1 MPGPARHPRVSAA
14 AVPAATPLRTADGAP
29 VEVRRSARRRRT
41 VAAFWEN
48 GTAVVAIP
56 ASFTRAQER
65 EWVHRMLEK
74 LRLQGARGARGAGRR
89 RPRSDAALARYAA
102 ELSEKYLGGRAVAS
116 SVRWVSNQNSRWGSA
131 TPAEGTIRLSDKLQ
145 PMPQWV
151 IDYVLLHEL
160 AHLLVAGHNAAF
172 WRLLEAYPET
182 ARAKAFLEGVAF
194 ATAHGLPPAGPDG
207 SDDADGAY
215 GTGGTDGTDSGQAGA
230 PGGTEVPA
238 GASELRP

>member
-1 MPGPARHPRVSAA
+1 MAGAAGRHS
-14 AVPAATPLRTADGAP
+14 TPLTTHDGAP
-29 VEVRRSARRRRT
+29 VVVRRSARRRRT

-56 ASFTRAQER
+56 AHFSRAQES

-74 LRLQGARGARGAGRR
+74 LRLQGVRSSRGAGKR
-89 RPRSDAALARYAA
+89 RPASDEALAGHAA
-102 ELSEKYLGGRAVAS
+102 DLSRKYLGGRSVPS

-131 TPAEGTIRLSDKLQ
+131 TPADGSIRLSDKLR

-182 ARAKAFLEGVAF
+182 ERAKAFLEGVAF
-194 ATAHGLPPAGPDG
+194 ATSRGLPSEGDAVEHAPDG
-207 SDDADGAY
+207 
-215 GTGGTDGTDSGQAGA
+215 TV
-230 PGGTEVPA
+230 VPSA
-238 GASELRP
+238 AS

>member
-1 MPGPARHPRVSAA
+1 MP
-14 AVPAATPLRTADGAP
+14 LMTADGAP

-56 ASFTRAQER
+56 AHFSAAQER

-74 LRLQGARGARGAGRR
+74 LRLQGSRGSRAAGKR
-89 RPRSDAALARYAA
+89 RPGNDA
-102 ELSEKYLGGRAVAS
+102 ELAAHAGVLSARYLGGRAVPT
-116 SVRWVSNQNSRWGSA
+116 SVRWVTNQNSRWGSA
-131 TPAEGTIRLSDKLQ
+131 TPSEGTIRLSHKLQ

-160 AHLLVAGHNAAF
+160 AHLLVAAHNASF

-182 ARAKAFLEGVAF
+182 ERAKAFLEGVSF
-194 ATAHGLPPAGPDG
+194 ATGRGLPDAWDPSDTNVGPDG
-207 SDDADGAY
+207 
-215 GTGGTDGTDSGQAGA
+215 AGA
-230 PGGTEVPA
+230 D
-238 GASELRP
+238 R

>member
-1 MPGPARHPRVSAA
+1 MPG
-14 AVPAATPLRTADGAP
+14 TPQTTHDGAP
-29 VEVRRSARRRRT
+29 VVVRRSARRRRT

-56 ASFTRAQER
+56 AHFSRAQEA
-65 EWVHRMLEK
+65 EWVRRMLEK
-74 LRLQGARGARGAGRR
+74 LRTQGDKKSNGSGRR
-89 RPRSDAALARYAA
+89 PSSDAALAGHAA
-102 ELSEKYLGGRAVAS
+102 HLSATYLGGRARPT

-131 TPAEGTIRLSDKLQ
+131 TPADGSIRLSDKLR

-172 WRLLEAYPET
+172 WKLLEAYPET

-194 ATAHGLPPAGPDG
+194 ATARGLPADGQHGLA
-207 SDDADGAY
+207 DDA
-215 GTGGTDGTDSGQAGA
+215 GQ
-230 PGGTEVPA
+230 PA
-238 GASELRP
+238 AVGP

>member
-1 MPGPARHPRVSAA
+1 M
-14 AVPAATPLRTADGAP
+14 
-29 VEVRRSARRRRT
+29 EVRRSARRRRT

-56 ASFTRAQER
+56 ASFSKAQEH

-74 LRLQGARGARGAGRR
+74 LRLQGTRGSRGAGRR
-89 RPRSDAALARYAA
+89 PPRTDAALARHAA
-102 ELSEKYLGGRAVAS
+102 ELSAKYLGGRAVPS

-131 TPAEGTIRLSDKLQ
+131 TPSEGTIRLSEKLQ

-172 WRLLEAYPET
+172 WRLLQAYPET
-182 ARAKAFLEGVAF
+182 ERAKAFLEGVSF
-194 ATAHGLPPAGPDG
+194 ATSRGMPPDGAGP
-207 SDDADGAY
+207 A
-215 GTGGTDGTDSGQAGA
+215 
-230 PGGTEVPA
+230 
-238 GASELRP
+238 AS

>member
-14 AVPAATPLRTADGAP
+14 AVPASIPAATPLRTSDGAP

-89 RPRSDAALARYAA
+89 RPRSDAALARHAA

-194 ATAHGLPPAGPDG
+194 ATSHGLPPARPDG
-207 SDDADGAY
+207 SGDADSAY
-215 GTGGTDGTDSGQAGA
+215 GTGGADGTASGQAAA

-238 GASELRP
+238 GAS

>member
-1 MPGPARHPRVSAA
+1 MTPRAEGRQGPQL
-14 AVPAATPLRTADGAP
+14 TTADGAP
-29 VEVRRSARRRRT
+29 VEVRRSARRTRT

-56 ASFTRAQER
+56 ARFTAAQES

-74 LRLQGARGARGAGRR
+74 LHRQGSRR
-89 RPRSDAALARYAA
+89 AQKRRQQPATDASLAAHAADLSARYF
-102 ELSEKYLGGRAVAS
+102 GGRAVPT

-131 TPAEGTIRLSDKLQ
+131 TPSEGTIRLSDKLR

-172 WRLLEAYPET
+172 WKLLEAYPET
-182 ARAKAFLEGVAF
+182 ARAKAFLEGVSF
-194 ATAHGLPPAGPDG
+194 ATSRGLAAGPDSG
-207 SDDADGAY
+207 PDGP
-215 GTGGTDGTDSGQAGA
+215 GNGA
-230 PGGTEVPA
+230 PGQPTLWPGDA
-238 GASELRP
+238 D

>member
-1 MPGPARHPRVSAA
+1 MPGDTGRNAREPRPAPAA
-14 AVPAATPLRTADGAP
+14 GAPGAVPLTTPDGSP

-56 ASFTRAQER
+56 ASFTRSQER

-74 LRLQGARGARGAGRR
+74 LRRQGERGAAAGR
-89 RPRSDAALARYAA
+89 RPRSDAALAGHAA
-102 ELSEKYLGGRAVAS
+102 ELSAKYLAGRAAPS

-131 TPAEGTIRLSDKLQ
+131 TPSDGTIRLSDKLQ

-172 WRLLEAYPET
+172 WRLLAAYPQTE
-182 ARAKAFLEGVAF
+182 RAKAFLEGVSF
-194 ATAHGLPPAGPDG
+194 ATARGLGPDG
-207 SDDADGAY
+207 GPW
-215 GTGGTDGTDSGQAGA
+215 TGGPEDIDDDDGTSGTA
-230 PGGTEVPA
+230 
-238 GASELRP
+238 